1 MISVC
6 PLPFVDYL
14 LLYRMD
20 VMIIEQF
27 LPDST
32 LTIIAFAIGILGPI
46 IHMLRIFYRMN
57 QITIF
62 GKPRQWKHRYNIGY
76 SVAICAIGIIYAAFQ
91 RPHWQVFL
99 VIVTLVIISCTILPL
114 SHLTRWLN

>member
-1 MISVC
+1 
-6 PLPFVDYL
+6 
-14 LLYRMD
+14 
-20 VMIIEQF
+20 MIIEQF